1 MFITFLQYI
10 LSSTLLVLFHLQEL
24 QLILDVSTCFVDV
37 EQAGVWGAVCLCGL
51 VCPRLVRGRLAEATG
66 IPNNSSLLTYRI
78 STHKHVHAY
87 FIMFI
92 YSKQI
97 FQGLVLNGAES

>member
-1 MFITFLQYI
+1 MG
-10 LSSTLLVLFHLQEL
+10 SSLPLWSGMPQTGKRK
-24 QLILDVSTCFVDV
+24 T
-37 EQAGVWGAVCLCGL
+37 
-51 VCPRLVRGRLAEATG
+51 LAEATG